1 MARLLIIEDNPEL
14 ASLMVAAAQSRGH
27 HAQAVLTGEAALA
40 LLRPRAFDAAV
51 VDLLLPDIR
60 GSEVLTALVPND
72 IPAIAISGVFKGDRF
87 AQEAVNIHGARAF
100 FEKPFELDA
109 LLDALEQKCGLPSV
123 ALPPPP
129 PPETQEDE
137 EAVLDLM
144 DLLVPEDEVEELPA
158 LAETPPP
165 LPSRSREITS
175 LPQPDE
181 AIEPSTSALPEA
193 PPEPEIFLPFGER
206 EKVWTKPSPAKAAP
220 APRVRRRTLP
230 DWSLEGEIKEAT
242 VPRLLNA
249 YYEARHSGELKL
261 KQGQVLK
268 VVYFE
273 GGRPV
278 YAASNLAHERFGR
291 FSLRRGVVTPEGLQ
305 AVTALAK
312 ENVRTG
318 EAMIRLG
325 FLDAE
330 RHRQLVE
337 EQVKEILWST
347 FGWTE
352 GNYGFSPMRLQRSG
366 RVKLSIFPGD
376 LLLEGVLKM
385 ETLVTLRQKMAAPRR
400 LFPTANP
407 PYALHELRLSGPQ
420 AMLLAYSDGSKTV
433 EDLLTLTD
441 LSERETLATLRGL
454 ELMGILEER
463 REEPSRRRIT
473 FGL

>member
-27 HAQAVLTGEAALA
+27 HAQAVHTGEAALA

-60 GSEVLTALVPND
+60 GSEVLTALVPNN

-109 LLDALEQKCGLPSV
+109 LLDALEQKCGLPSL
-123 ALPPPP
+123 AIPPPP
-129 PPETQEDE
+129 PPEAHETE

-158 LAETPPP
+158 LAVTPPP
-165 LPSRSREITS
+165 LPTRPREITS
-175 LPQPDE
+175 LPEPHE
-181 AIEPSTSALPEA
+181 AIEPGAPLPPEA
-193 PPEPEIFLPFGER
+193 PPEPEMVLPFGER
-206 EKVWTKPSPAKAAP
+206 EKVWTKTAPAEAAP
-220 APRVRRRTLP
+220 APRTRRRVLP
-230 DWSLEGEIKEAT
+230 EWSLEGEIKEAT

-249 YYEARHSGELKL
+249 YYEARHNGELKL
-261 KQGQVLK
+261 KQGQILK
-268 VVYFE
+268 VIYFE
-273 GGRPV
+273 AGRPV
-278 YAASNLAHERFGR
+278 YAASNLANERFAR
-291 FSLRRGVVTPEGLQ
+291 FSLRRGVLNAEGLQ
-305 AVTALAK
+305 AVAALAK
-312 ENVRTG
+312 ENVRTS

-325 FLDAE
+325 FIDAE

-347 FGWTE
+347 FGWTQ
-352 GNYGFSPMRLQRSG
+352 GGYGFSPMRLQRSG

-376 LLLEGVLKM
+376 LLLEGVLRM
-385 ETLVTLRQKMAAPRR
+385 ETLVTLRQRMAAQRR

-454 ELMGILEER
+454 ELMSILEER